1 MPSLFLAIKS
11 LAVVIFALIHV
22 SEARDPND
30 CEVCVS
36 ALETVVKTFKT
47 PAPKMTLVE
56 IEEAVG
62 AYCEKPPSEKF
73 AKLVSITKVQ
83 LYCHYILKTLKT
95 CFDY

>member
-1 MPSLFLAIKS
+1 MSLKFFSFLAVFC
-11 LAVVIFALIHV
+11 LHV
-22 SEARDPND
+22 SQARDLNE

-62 AYCEKPPSEKF
+62 SYCEKPPSEKF
-73 AKLVSITKVQ
+73 AKLVSIKV
-83 LYCHYILKTLKT
+83 Y
-95 CFDY
+95 